1 MIRFT
6 GRPQPYVL
14 AILLCGFLVF
24 PLHAAE
30 KQAQWIRVS
39 SDHFSVLTNADE
51 KRGREVAVRFEQMRA
66 VFGQLLMRT
75 KLKMPEPLEIIALKS
90 DKEYAQIAPLK
101 DGMAITN
108 PGFFIPGEDRNYIV
122 LNLFEP
128 ESWRA
133 VTHEFAHLL
142 LNYNYPPVQPWFDE
156 GFAEYFSSIRVDNKR
171 VEIGLDPELGL
182 AWHTDL
188 VGNQIQVKDPPR
200 PLTEL
205 LSPTVWLALPDL
217 FSMKHHMENFRE
229 GTHHTLFYA
238 QSWMTVHYLLNKN
251 KLQQTGMY
259 FDLVENQN
267 VPVEQAIQQAYGMTK
282 AQFDQAVK
290 DYFHS
295 LGPLFEA
302 LDASK
307 DATATAPG
315 GQVYFY
321 PVPIAAEDVGTSY
334 RQVPL
339 AEGQASLAEMTVR
352 VSEHRD
358 QAVGQLQALL
368 ADPKT
373 ENVIAYRALAWDHM
387 QRREP
392 AEAIEEL
399 NKALQIDARDPWVR
413 YELALQTYRTA
424 QTDTHFPGLAN
435 MMQDLQIVLDW
446 DPDFAEAYNMLAMGR
461 LAGGGAHSALTAIKL
476 AVQLSPRSERYLLNM
491 ANIDI
496 ALKQWDAATALLER
510 LKSSQNQQIAHFAK
524 KDLSDLP
531 TIKKYGILP
540 QEESPADSSQA
551 TAASSEHPQAS
562 SQSDEAA
569 EEESSASKPTPPV
582 DIQPDK
588 RPLKFLKG
596 NLVSVDCTRSPAA
609 VLSIFNGTKV
619 LKLRTENYSALVIL
633 GSEKFS
639 CEWKHL
645 QMSANYKPGGKSDGD
660 LVSLEIQ

>member
-1 MIRFT
+1 MIRS
-6 GRPQPYVL
+6 RRWRQRYLP
-14 AILLCGFLVF
+14 AILFCGLLAL
-24 PLHAAE
+24 PLQAAD

-39 SDHFSVLTNADE
+39 SDHFSIVTDAGD
-51 KRGREVAVRFEQMRA
+51 KKGREVAVRFEQMRA
-66 VFGQLLMRT
+66 VFGQLLSRS

-101 DGMAITN
+101 DGMAITA

-122 LNLFEP
+122 LNLFEE

-156 GFAEYFSSIRVDNKR
+156 GFAEYFSSIRVDNKQ

-182 AWHTDL
+182 AWHTDV
-188 VGNQIQVKDPPR
+188 VGNQSQIKDPPR

-205 LSPTVWLALPDL
+205 LSPAVWLALPDL
-217 FSMKHHMENFRE
+217 FSMKHHMENFHE

-251 KLQQTGMY
+251 KLQQTGVY

-267 VPVEQAIQQAYGMTK
+267 VPVEQAVQQAFGMTV

-307 DATATAPG
+307 DSTATAPG
-315 GQVYFY
+315 GQVYFS
-321 PVPIAAEDVGTSY
+321 PAPISGDDIGTSY
-334 RQVPL
+334 RQMPF
-339 AEGQASLAEMTVR
+339 AEGQALLAEMTVR
-352 VSEHRD
+352 VPEHRD

-373 ENVIAYRALAWDHM
+373 ENAIAYRALAWDHM

-392 AEAIEEL
+392 TEAVEEL
-399 NKALQIDARDPWVR
+399 NKALDIDAKDPWVR

-424 QTDTHFPGLAN
+424 QTDTHFPGLPN

-476 AVQLSPRSERYLLNM
+476 AVQLNPRSERYLLNM
-491 ANIDI
+491 ANIEI
-496 ALKQWDAATALLER
+496 ALKQWEAATALLER
-510 LKSSQNQQIAHFAK
+510 LKTSQNQQIAHFAK
-524 KDLSDLP
+524 KDLADLP

-540 QEESPADSSQA
+540 QEENTSGSS
-551 TAASSEHPQAS
+551 TTLTPEHPQANAQPDES
-562 SQSDEAA
+562 SEEAA
-569 EEESSASKPTPPV
+569 SVPSPKPPAETP
-582 DIQPDK
+582 PDK

-596 NLVSVDCTRSPAA
+596 SLVRVDCSQSPAA

-619 LKLRTENYSALVIL
+619 VKLRTENYSALVIL

-639 CEWKHL
+639 CDWKHL
-645 QMSANYKPGGKSDGD
+645 QMSVNYKPGGKSDGD

>member
-1 MIRFT
+1 MNRFILQL
-6 GRPQPYVL
+6 PQTLFLILIFFCGLL
-14 AILLCGFLVF
+14 AL
-24 PLHAAE
+24 PLQAAE

-39 SDHFSVLTNADE
+39 SDHFSVLTDADE
-51 KRGREVAVRFEQMRA
+51 KKGREVAVRFEQMRA
-66 VFGQLLMRT
+66 VFGQLLMRS

-90 DKEYAQIAPLK
+90 DKEYAQIAPFK
-101 DGMAITN
+101 DGRAITD

-156 GFAEYFSSIRVDNKR
+156 GFAEYFSSIRLDNKR
-171 VEIGLDPELGL
+171 VEIGLDPELSL

-188 VGNQIQVKDPPR
+188 VGNQLQIKEPPR

-205 LSPTVWLALPDL
+205 LSPTVWLAVPDL
-217 FSMKHHMENFRE
+217 FSMKHHMENFHE

-251 KLQQTGMY
+251 KLQQAGVY
-259 FDLVENQN
+259 FDLVENQHL
-267 VPVEQAIQQAYGMTK
+267 PIDQAIQQAFDMTT

-295 LGPLFEA
+295 LGPLFAA

-307 DATATAPG
+307 DSTATAPG
-315 GQVYFY
+315 GQVYFS
-321 PVPIAAEDVGTSY
+321 PVPISADDIGTST
-334 RQVPL
+334 RQLPF

-352 VSEHRD
+352 VPEHRD

-373 ENVIAYRALAWDHM
+373 ETTIAYRALAWDHM
-387 QRREP
+387 QRRELT
-392 AEAIEEL
+392 EAIEEL
-399 NKALQIDARDPWVR
+399 NRALQIDAKDPWVR
-413 YELALQTYRTA
+413 YELALQTYRA
-424 QTDTHFPGLAN
+424 QTNARFPGLPN
-435 MMQDLQIVLDW
+435 MMQDLQIVIDW

-461 LAGGGAHSALTAIKL
+461 LAGGGAHSAMTAIKL
-476 AVQLSPRSERYLLNM
+476 AVQLSPRSDRYLLNM
-491 ANIDI
+491 ANIEI

-510 LKSSQNQQIAHFAK
+510 LKGSQNQQIAHFAK
-524 KDLSDLP
+524 KDLDDLP
-531 TIKKYGILP
+531 TLKKYGTLP
-540 QEESPADSSQA
+540 QEES
-551 TAASSEHPQAS
+551 
-562 SQSDEAA
+562 
-569 EEESSASKPTPPV
+569 SSASSSASTQSETANSQTDEPTEEGSSTGNAKTVPEP
-582 DIQPDK
+582 QPDK

-596 NLVSVDCTRSPAA
+596 NLVRVDCSQSPAA

-619 LKLRTENYSALVIL
+619 VKLRTENYSGLVIL

-645 QMSANYKPGGKSDGD
+645 QLSANYKPGGKSDGD